1 MWCFCQQHGLHPFPA
16 SESVLIAYVAFLF
29 QEKLSASTVGNYLAA
44 VRFTQVALGL
54 GDPRMGEMTRLEYVR
69 KGFKRSTA
77 GAPREQRL
85 PITLG
90 LLRQLKGVWSSWPTQ
105 RDAAMIW
112 AAATICFFGFL

>member
-1 MWCFCQQHGLHPFPA
+1 MDIARLDQTVQQLFSAGLAPATRKNYNVGERRYVGFCQQHGLHPFPA

-44 VRFTQVALGL
+44 VRFTQVALDL

-77 GAPREQRL
+77 GAQREQ
-85 PITLG
+85 
-90 LLRQLKGVWSSWPTQ
+90 
-105 RDAAMIW
+105 
-112 AAATICFFGFL
+112 

>member
-1 MWCFCQQHGLHPFPA
+1 MDIAGLDQTVQQLFSAGLAPATRKNYNVGEHRYVGFCQQHGLHPFPA

-77 GAPREQRL
+77 GAPREQ
-85 PITLG
+85 
-90 LLRQLKGVWSSWPTQ
+90 
-105 RDAAMIW
+105 
-112 AAATICFFGFL
+112 